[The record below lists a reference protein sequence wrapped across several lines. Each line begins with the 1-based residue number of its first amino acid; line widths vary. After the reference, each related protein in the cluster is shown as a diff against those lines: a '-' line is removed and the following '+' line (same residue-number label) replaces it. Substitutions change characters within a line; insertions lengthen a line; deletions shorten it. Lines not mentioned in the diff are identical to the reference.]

1 MAKRAR
7 PSFGGALKDSNHPV
21 ARSHERHQ
29 VGDCGSLLRIAA
41 LANIAPSDV
50 CRRMEHGANL
60 GRLGRRAAIKGVLER
75 RAGARTRPVGTQKG
89 GAHCHARIVW
99 RRRYPEMQ
107 ACAPAQLAFVVAFIE
122 PLKQSHVAERVERD
136 TSRQDQSMAAGP
148 TDEMIDNV
156 KECILEYH
164 LCSRRLIESLLC
176 VLPAV
181 LDTQDSIRIPHLF
194 ERNGLAENANEFRRI
209 GRAQEAA
216 RPVGECSVEMEIAV
230 RLQGKDLT
238 ERSVESI
245 GPAITIAVGGC

>member
-1 MAKRAR
+1 
-7 PSFGGALKDSNHPV
+7 
-21 ARSHERHQ
+21 
-29 VGDCGSLLRIAA
+29 
-41 LANIAPSDV
+41 
-50 CRRMEHGANL
+50 
-60 GRLGRRAAIKGVLER
+60 
-75 RAGARTRPVGTQKG
+75 
-89 GAHCHARIVW
+89 
-99 RRRYPEMQ
+99 
-107 ACAPAQLAFVVAFIE
+107 
-122 PLKQSHVAERVERD
+122 
-136 TSRQDQSMAAGP
+136 MAAGP

-176 VLPAV
+176 VLPAA

-194 ERNGLAENANEFRRI
+194 ERNGLAENADEFRRI

-245 GPAITIAVGGC
+245 GPAITIAVGGCAHITTLAAQNGPATLSRTDDCIEDAERVENVVIAVQLPHLAGGTEVKRNSADIAATV